1 MVCLPACAR
10 ATVAT
15 LWLCAASAL
24 LGGCATTPP
33 PDPDPRPIDWAMPL
47 TAAGVPNL
55 HRVNA
60 SLYRSAQPTREGIAG
75 IEDVA
80 LLVDGDSPIKTI
92 VSLRTTQ
99 TDASPATRSSTLQFE
114 HISVQSWHP
123 EDEDVVQFLRI
134 AIDPARQP
142 VLVHCRRGADR
153 TGTMVAIYRV
163 VVEGWTKA
171 DAIDE
176 MTRGGY
182 GFNPVWQNLI
192 RYIENLDV
200 AAIRAQVQ
208 ASLPPF
214 S

>member
-1 MVCLPACAR
+1 MTRRRSILLRPIVSIRTITAVLY
-10 ATVAT
+10 
-15 LWLCAASAL
+15 LCAASAL

-60 SLYRSAQPTREGIAG
+60 SLYRSAQPTRDGIAD
-75 IEDVA
+75 IDHVD
-80 LLVDGDSPIKTI
+80 LLVNGDSPIKTI
-92 VSLRTTQ
+92 VSLRTMQ
-99 TDASPATRSSTLQFE
+99 TDAPLSVGSSTVKLE
-114 HISVQSWHP
+114 HISVQSWQL

-134 AIDPARQP
+134 ATDPAR
-142 VLVHCRRGADR
+142 
-153 TGTMVAIYRV
+153 
-163 VVEGWTKA
+163 
-171 DAIDE
+171 DE

-182 GFNPVWQNLI
+182 GFHPVWQNLI

-208 ASLPPF
+208 APLPTAY
-214 S
+214 